1 VIEPVAERDA
11 DPAAAPAEAAVHAE
25 PVEPPVGPPPGGGG
39 KSLTIGAVCK
49 ALSQEFPDISI
60 SKIRYLED
68 QKLLAPRRTPG
79 GYRLYSTNDVSRL
92 RTILRLQRDEFLPL
106 RVIRQELAAG
116 RSEPE
121 VAQAAPAGD
130 GAAAPTDARPGAAL
144 RRLTFSIAQ
153 RGSLY
158 TLEDVI
164 EDTGAD
170 PRLVAELEDYG
181 LIKGD
186 ARGGTKFY
194 DETEREIVRAVTE
207 LARYGVAGRNL
218 RVFKTSAERESALL
232 QQILAP
238 GLRSRNPERRKE
250 AVEALENLAA
260 VASHLK
266 HLLLVRDLRRIA
278 R

>member
-1 VIEPVAERDA
+1 VTAVSDEPLGDA
-11 DPAAAPAEAAVHAE
+11 TPTAVPAPEVEAPR
-25 PVEPPVGPPPGGGG
+25 

-79 GYRLYSTNDVSRL
+79 GYRLYSATDVSRL

-116 RSEPE
+116 RSTDEDVPRP
-121 VAQAAPAGD
+121 AAAATD
-130 GAAAPTDARPGAAL
+130 GAAGTDARPGAAL
-144 RRLTFSIAQ
+144 RRLTFSLQ
-153 RGSLY
+153 DRGALYSLD
-158 TLEDVI
+158 DVV
-164 EDTGAD
+164 EETGAD
-170 PRLVAELEDYG
+170 PRLVTELEEYG
-181 LIKGD
+181 IVRGEV
-186 ARGGTKFY
+186 RGGVRYY

-207 LARYGVAGRNL
+207 LSRYGVAGRNL

-238 GLRSRNPERRKE
+238 ALRSRNPERRRE
-250 AVEALENLAA
+250 AIEALENLAA

-278 R
+278 K

>member
-1 VIEPVAERDA
+1 VAVTDEPLGDPPALPTAAEDESPR
-11 DPAAAPAEAAVHAE
+11 
-25 PVEPPVGPPPGGGG
+25 

-79 GYRLYSTNDVSRL
+79 GYRLYSSSDVGRL
-92 RTILRLQRDEFLPL
+92 RTILRMQRDEFLPL

-116 RSEPE
+116 RQTDD
-121 VAQAAPAGD
+121 AAAAAAPAD
-130 GAAAPTDARPGAAL
+130 GGAPPTDARPGAAL
-144 RRLTFSIAQ
+144 RRLTFSLQ
-153 RGSLY
+153 DRGALY
-158 TLEDVI
+158 SLEDVV
-164 EDTGAD
+164 EETGAE
-170 PRLVAELEDYG
+170 PRLVAELEDFG
-181 LIKGD
+181 IVKGEV
-186 ARGGTKFY
+186 RGGVRYY

-207 LARYGVAGRNL
+207 LARFGVAGRNL

-238 GLRSRNPERRKE
+238 SLRSRNPERRRE
-250 AVEALENLAA
+250 AIETLENLAA

-278 R
+278 K

>member
-1 VIEPVAERDA
+1 MIEPVAERDA
-11 DPAAAPAEAAVHAE
+11 DAAPPDD
-25 PVEPPVGPPPGGGG
+25 PVEATAPEAVPADKPQG

-68 QKLLAPRRTPG
+68 QKLLAPRRTAG
-79 GYRLYSTNDVSRL
+79 GYRLYSATDVSRL

-121 VAQAAPAGD
+121 VTQSSGQD
-130 GAAAPTDARPGAAL
+130 GAASPTDARPGAAL

-153 RGSLY
+153 RGALY

-164 EDTGAD
+164 EETGAD

-181 LIKGD
+181 IIKGD
-186 ARGGTKFY
+186 ARGGTKYY
-194 DETEREIVRAVTE
+194 DETEREIVRAVSE

-238 GLRSRNPERRKE
+238 ALRSRNPERRKE

>member
-1 VIEPVAERDA
+1 MAEETRAQQPAPPLA
-11 DPAAAPAEAAVHAE
+11 DGA
-25 PVEPPVGPPPGGGG
+25 PVGPDPAPQGAG
-39 KSLTIGAVCK
+39 KALTIGAVCK

-68 QKLLAPRRTPG
+68 QKLLTPRRTPG
-79 GYRLYSTNDVSRL
+79 GYRLYSSTDVSRL

-116 RSEPE
+116 RTEDDTSGPGVTTTAPPPE
-121 VAQAAPAGD
+121 V
-130 GAAAPTDARPGAAL
+130 ARPGAAL

-153 RGSLY
+153 RGALY

-164 EDTGAD
+164 EETGAD

-181 LIKGD
+181 IIKGD
-186 ARGGTKFY
+186 ARGGTKYY

-207 LARYGVAGRNL
+207 LSRYGVAGRNL

-278 R
+278 K